1 MHILAASHLMGL
13 FQMGEYFA
21 HNEAESHIFRQCI
34 QDAARQI
41 AYGTQHLR
49 YFLLKHDE
57 RRKEVHAF
65 LNKAEAVYVYEE
77 EKDTPFREAQIIL
90 LGGGTSPEQL
100 KEGMQ
105 KLEYCN
111 RRWVNQYVERLASAG
126 IDRRERLQPALRK
139 YVAEPEAEPAE
150 AAA

>member
-1 MHILAASHLMGL
+1 MGL
-13 FQMGEYFA
+13 YQMGEYFA
-21 HNEAESHIFRQCI
+21 HNEAEAQIFGHCME
-34 QDAARQI
+34 DAARQI
-41 AYGTQHLR
+41 SYGTQHLK

-57 RRKEVHAF
+57 RRKEVQHF
-65 LNKAEAVYVYEE
+65 LNKAEAIYAYEE

-100 KEGMQ
+100 KDGIQ
-105 KLEYCN
+105 KLAYFN
-111 RRWVNQYVERLASAG
+111 RRWVNQYVERLASVG

-139 YVAEPEAEPAE
+139 YVQEPETAE